1 MRNQEFKDY
10 YDVIV
15 IGAGIGGLT
24 AAALLSRAG
33 LSVCVLEKE
42 PRVGGYLA
50 GFRRKHFV
58 FDTAIHWLNQ
68 YG

>member
-24 AAALLSRAG
+24 SAALLSKAG
-33 LSVCVLEKE
+33 LLFAYWKKN
-42 PRVGGYLA
+42 PA
-50 GFRRKHFV
+50 
-58 FDTAIHWLNQ
+58 
-68 YG
+68 